1 MINKN
6 VLSELQNEQLI
17 DTTHVQRVNQVES
30 DFNILT
36 FNIYGM
42 RLEQNSSGRDEI
54 FKNS

>member
-1 MINKN
+1 MINKK

-17 DTTHVQRVNQVES
+17 DTTHVYRVNQVES